1 MVIIVVVMMPYDDY
15 MVVVAAV
22 VVVMPIWLRKSA
34 GGQEHKQDKWQILLH
49 VRTVTNA
56 HNNVCAITLLYL
68 VFALKLTDR
77 LIPIVAESLGKASR

>member
-1 MVIIVVVMMPYDDY
+1 VLVVIIVVVMMPYDDY

-56 HNNVCAITLLYL
+56 HNNCLCNNA
-68 VFALKLTDR
+68 
-77 LIPIVAESLGKASR
+77 LIPGLHP

>member
-1 MVIIVVVMMPYDDY
+1 VTLLNGYQSVLVMIIVVAMMPYDDY

-22 VVVMPIWLRKSA
+22 VAVMPIWLCKSA

-56 HNNVCAITLLYL
+56 HNHCLCNNA
-68 VFALKLTDR
+68 
-77 LIPIVAESLGKASR
+77 LIPGFHP

>member
-1 MVIIVVVMMPYDDY
+1 MVRLTLLNGYQSVLVVIIVVVMMPYDDY

-22 VVVMPIWLRKSA
+22 VVAVVMPIWLRKSA

-56 HNNVCAITLLYL
+56 HNNCLCNNA
-68 VFALKLTDR
+68 
-77 LIPIVAESLGKASR
+77 LIPGLHP